1 MLPGFI
7 IIAKKTVG
15 HFFRFAV
22 RSTDECRMFFRWL
35 ARQNHILSN
44 PASELEL
51 SRREKRLPQARLD
64 HQRSRSNHQ
73 SIQAQTNL
81 SVCVIAPSWR
91 PSIQPGCDG

>member
-1 MLPGFI
+1 MLAGFI

-51 SRREKRLPQARLD
+51 SRREKRLPKHVLTISEAEAIINQSQPKRT
-64 HQRSRSNHQ
+64 SRC
-73 SIQAQTNL
+73 A
-81 SVCVIAPSWR
+81 
-91 PSIQPGCDG
+91 